1 MRERDEFKISFC
13 YLRGL
18 RVSPQTYC
26 ERGRWRNLMCV
37 YSVKLMAVGF
47 CSIDATLGLCYS
59 GDGCG
64 NCLSFAQYLETGA
77 SKEYQIWHECL

>member
-1 MRERDEFKISFC
+1 
-13 YLRGL
+13 
-18 RVSPQTYC
+18 
-26 ERGRWRNLMCV
+26 MCV
-37 YSVKLMAVGF
+37 CSVKLMAVGF